1 MTKPAVAGQTTPNG
15 ILKGPNGLRAAWRLL
30 IYAALLIAFGY
41 SAFKL
46 AEHMLHSQTPDAAS
60 PVFGLVYCSILLSVV
75 LSASWIMARIE
86 GRNLA
91 VYALPWRRAFCGQFW
106 HAAAIGLVS
115 LMVLLGVLWLSG
127 FYSLGSQQVHGAEIW
142 TNALLWAA
150 TVIVA
155 AIVEEFFY
163 RGYLQFTLTSGIGFW
178 PAALV
183 TSSLM
188 AWMHHFNPGWT
199 WLGLATV
206 GGFGLIACLLLRR
219 TGDLW
224 MPIGLHAGWNYGE
237 VYVFGVPSS
246 GLMGNGHLF
255 QGSFH
260 GPSWATGMPFG
271 VEAGWP
277 NVALF
282 LIWWFLIAKF
292 LRDVKYPIAQDQ
304 AKTT

>member
-1 MTKPAVAGQTTPNG
+1 MTKASAADQATSYA
-15 ILKGPNGLRAAWRLL
+15 ILKGPNGLRAGWRLL
-30 IYAALLIAFGY
+30 IYVALLIVFGY
-41 SAFKL
+41 GAFKL
-46 AEHMLHSQTPDAAS
+46 AEQMLHGQTPGTSS
-60 PVFGLVYCSILLSVV
+60 PVFVLVYCLILLSIA

-86 GRNLA
+86 GRSLA
-91 VYALPWRRAFCGQFW
+91 VYGLPWRRALCGQFW
-106 HAAAIGLVS
+106 QAAAIGLVS
-115 LMVLLGVLWLSG
+115 LIVLLGVLWLSG
-127 FYSLGSQQVHGAEIW
+127 FYSVGSQQLHGAAIW
-142 TNALLWAA
+142 TNALLWAL

-163 RGYLQFTLTSGIGFW
+163 RGYLQFTLTTGIGFW

-183 TSSLM
+183 TSLFM
-188 AWMHHFNPGWT
+188 AWVHHFNPGWT

-224 MPIGLHAGWNYGE
+224 MPIGLHASWNYGE

-246 GLMGNGHLF
+246 GQMGNGHLF

-277 NVALF
+277 NVVLF
-282 LIWWFLIAKF
+282 LIWWFLIARF
-292 LRDVKYPIAQDQ
+292 LRDVKYPRAQDQ
-304 AKTT
+304 VRTS